1 MEREQERWPAA
12 GGVALYAQR
21 WIPDGEAKAV
31 VCLVHGLGGYA
42 DSTPELIDYLVAAG
56 DAVCAVDLR
65 GHGRS
70 EGKRGDA
77 PVADCLD
84 DVDRLVADAA
94 GRFPNLPRF
103 LYGISFGALLALAAT
118 LRRPAAIDGVIATA
132 APLQSALTQQR
143 AKMALVRALGAVLP
157 RLTLSSGI
165 DLAQVTRNRQVAAEL
180 RSDPLF
186 HTTISLGCARQTV
199 AAIGTVLAHAD
210 RFPRSLLLLHGGADK
225 INYPG
230 GSVAF
235 AAKVPAD
242 CTVKVYD
249 GLFHAIEVEPER
261 EQIYRDVTA
270 WIDQHLSARHG
281 GRQQPPGR
289 SPGSTP

>member
-1 MEREQERWPAA
+1 MEREQEQWRTRD
-12 GGVALYAQR
+12 GVALYAQR

-42 DSTPELIDYLVAAG
+42 NLTTELIGYLVAAG
-56 DAVCAVDLR
+56 CTVCAVDLR

-84 DVDRLVADAA
+84 DVGRLVADAA
-94 GRFPNLPRF
+94 GRFPDLPRF
-103 LYGISFGALLALAAT
+103 PYGISFGALLVLAYA

-132 APLQSALTQQR
+132 APLHSALTQQR

-157 RLTLSSGI
+157 RLTLPSGI
-165 DLAQVTRNRQVAAEL
+165 GIAEVTRNRQVVVEL

-186 HTTISLGCARQTV
+186 HTAISLGCARQTV
-199 AAIGTVLAHAD
+199 AAMGTVLAHAD
-210 RFPRSLLLLHGGADK
+210 RFPRPLLLLHGGADK
-225 INYPG
+225 INDPG

-242 CTVKVYD
+242 CTVKIYD
-249 GLFHAIEVEPER
+249 GLYHAIEVEPER

-270 WIDQHLSARHG
+270 WIDQHLSARHS
-281 GRQQPPGR
+281 GRHQLPGR
-289 SPGSTP
+289 SPGSTT